1 MQYARFE
8 TKTQTF
14 WMMKK
19 LNLMKKGQ
27 ERRLSCVPGK
37 GDLRKEVY
45 LVRIFKI
52 AYYEYGKQILFFIF
66 P

>member
-1 MQYARFE
+1 MCAR
-8 TKTQTF
+8 
-14 WMMKK
+14 
-19 LNLMKKGQ
+19 
-27 ERRLSCVPGK
+27 K